1 MYSWSYC
8 SHGSL
13 KLPRP
18 LVDQATCK
26 REFLVFKLQCT
37 TEWGDK
43 NLKDLWSMIIAWNH
57 ALQARRYPNLL
68 ILAELAHVQSVSTTT
83 CERAFSMQNLIKTK
97 VRNSLGSKDFE
108 AMLQIALEG
117 GLDDIISDDVP
128 LWKNDNKYHFLYA
141 NPSSYLNYPK
151 TPSVSDV
158 SCSFGAIDIN
168 NNVHKFHNHPP
179 ENT

>member
-1 MYSWSYC
+1 
-8 SHGSL
+8 
-13 KLPRP
+13 
-18 LVDQATCK
+18 VDQATCK

-128 LWKNDNKYHFLYA
+128 LWKNDNKNHFLYA
-141 NPSSYLNYPK
+141 NPSSYLNSPN

-158 SCSFGAIDIN
+158 SCLFGAVDTNGNGTQIL
-168 NNVHKFHNHPP
+168 
-179 ENT
+179 